1 MSRFVAQPG
10 RRICNCVW
18 ALLYDVAFRLRP
30 LLSRIGLL
38 LQLSVAVHE
47 AVYTTSC
54 IDKLALAC
62 VEWVRSV

>member
-1 MSRFVAQPG
+1 MSRFVAQPD

-47 AVYTTSC
+47 AVNATCSVN
-54 IDKLALAC
+54 KLALTC
-62 VEWVRSV
+62 VEWVRSA